1 MFPLLDRNIPHVT
14 DMILS
19 YLESKDL
26 AASMLVCR
34 EWCQKAKPFLY
45 ERHIT
50 SQRKKGD
57 IPLIQAVIFG
67 YDHLVGY
74 LLENY
79 QDIVNEFNH
88 IGWTALMVAAFKGRK
103 KITRMLLER
112 EDIDV
117 NIKSRWTG
125 RSHFGRSALSL
136 AASQG
141 RAGVVKMLLAR
152 REIHVN
158 SCDDLGITVL
168 MQACREMRVSVV
180 EELLKHP
187 DTDVNLRDINRVTAL
202 SHTKKLM
209 DRKTGNSLN
218 VWIIIKMLKER
229 NAI

>member
-1 MFPLLDRNIPHVT
+1 MFPLLDRNIIPHVT

-45 ERHIT
+45 DRFIILQQKEGF
-50 SQRKKGD
+50 S
-57 IPLIQAVIFG
+57 PLQEAVIYG

-79 QDIVNEFNH
+79 LDIVNEFNH

-117 NIKSRWTG
+117 NIKSRWT
-125 RSHFGRSALSL
+125 GRSALSL

-187 DTDVNLRDINRVTAL
+187 DTDVNLRDINGVTAL
-202 SHTKKLM
+202 SHTKKLL
-209 DRKTGNSLN
+209 DYNTGNSLS
-218 VWIIIKMLKER
+218 VWKIIEMLKER